1 MGTVGISFTIAVP
14 TIFIFFAL
22 HQCFNGTCSGGD
34 WDGTEATSHS
44 ITTGTTA
51 ATGNTAAAL
60 NPNRLPAYDPEI
72 AFPHNTATTSTT
84 GSTANSAV
92 YPTTCFEDQPS
103 TRQTATNIQ
112 QLQRPSVH
120 TSSSGTIHSTAVVR
134 ETTPPPT
141 TTTVPSSTHNDN
153 TMFHPTNDGT
163 VTVVSLYDTPMGP
176 TEI

>member
-22 HQCFNGTCSGGD
+22 HQCFNGTCDGGD
-34 WDGTEATSHS
+34 WDGTAATSHS
-44 ITTGTTA
+44 TTAGTTT
-51 ATGNTAAAL
+51 ATAL

-84 GSTANSAV
+84 GSKANGAV
-92 YPTTCFEDQPS
+92 YPTTCFEEQPS
-103 TRQTATNIQ
+103 ARQTATNIQ

-120 TSSSGTIHSTAVVR
+120 TSISGTIHSTAVVR
-134 ETTPPPT
+134 ETATI
-141 TTTVPSSTHNDN
+141 TVPSSTHNDN